1 MEPLPAN
8 PVTSQQYRELLEA
21 RRSIR
26 FYSDKIPSEDEINTL
41 LSVMSQSPTG
51 VNLQGIIVRV
61 ISGPDAAG
69 RLVKPVRK
77 MLKILSYTGLLHIV
91 GKITGMSE
99 YLRRFK
105 GGEDVIFRGAP
116 VVLFFHVPRKNPTGY
131 ADGVIAA
138 TAVMYHAVSMG
149 MGTLWNGIAEKLYPF
164 TRPWHTPRTR
174 GTRLTAVLCVG
185 YPALEPKWKAP
196 ARIYNVLSQ
205 D

>member
-1 MEPLPAN
+1 MIFCPEEKFSRKDCSSCAICAGVCPSHAIHMSNGYPVFNTLLCIGCGHCGVFCPENAFGMEPLPAN

-116 VVLFFHVPRKNPTGY
+116 VVL
-131 ADGVIAA
+131 
-138 TAVMYHAVSMG
+138 
-149 MGTLWNGIAEKLYPF
+149 
-164 TRPWHTPRTR
+164 
-174 GTRLTAVLCVG
+174 
-185 YPALEPKWKAP
+185 
-196 ARIYNVLSQ
+196 
-205 D
+205 